1 MNGLIGKMEI
11 TGKLTLLTG
20 MHIGAGNTFS
30 TIGAVD
36 ENTIRNSVSKVPY
49 IPGSSLKGKLR
60 YLLSRHYSNDQKIKD
75 IKNEDPEIK
84 RLFGSST
91 DNISSRLQFFDI
103 NMNDESIKFLK
114 NKDTGLN
121 LTEIKF
127 ENTITRDKGEAN
139 PRQIERVPSSAVF
152 DIKLM
157 YNVENL
163 EEIEKDLENIK
174 IMFELLELD
183 YIGGH
188 GSRGYGR
195 VQISNLKTKPVFNK
209 IELKKFER
217 DL

>member
-1 MNGLIGKMEI
+1 MKGLIGKIEI

-36 ENTIRNSVSKVPY
+36 ENTVRDSVSKVPY

-60 YLLSRHYSNDQKIKD
+60 YLLSRKYSKDQIAED
-75 IKNEDPEIK
+75 INKEHFEIQ
-84 RLFGSST
+84 RLFGSSAN
-91 DNISSRLQFFDI
+91 NISSRLQFSDI
-103 NMNDESIKFLK
+103 QMDKESIELLK

-127 ENTITRDKGEAN
+127 ENTIDRRSGKAN
-139 PRQIERVPSSAVF
+139 PRQIERVPRSATF
-152 DIKLM
+152 DIKVM
-157 YNVENL
+157 YNVENI

-174 IMFELLELD
+174 EMFNLLELD

-195 VQISNLKTKPVFNK
+195 VKIKELKTKAVFNEE
-209 IELKKFER
+209 ELAKYCRE
-217 DL
+217 L

>member
-1 MNGLIGKMEI
+1 MNGLIGKIKISGEI
-11 TGKLTLLTG
+11 TLLTG
-20 MHIGAGNTFS
+20 MHIGAGNIFS

-36 ENTIRNSVSKVPY
+36 TNTVRDAVSNVPY

-60 YLLSRHYSNDQKIKD
+60 YLLARYYANDNNLVD
-75 IKNEDPEIK
+75 IANEHIEIK
-84 RLFGSST
+84 RLFGCSKS
-91 DNISSRLQFFDI
+91 NILSRLQFYDLSI
-103 NMNDESIKFLK
+103 NEKSKEKLEK
-114 NKDTGLN
+114 KDLDLN

-127 ENTITRDKGEAN
+127 ENTINRSTGKAM
-139 PRQIERVPSSAVF
+139 PRQIERVPRSAVF
-152 DIKLM
+152 DIKII

-163 EEIEKDLENIK
+163 NEIEMDLENIK

-195 VQISNLKTKPVFNK
+195 VKITNLNTKPVFNEA
-209 IELKKFER
+209 ELSEFNR